1 MAKIIV
7 QEIKSNIMKK
17 FFCLLFTVFLSSVT
31 FAQVN
36 ENDITMVSYEQ
47 SWMDREGTLALKNN
61 TDKEIHNV
69 SFRITY
75 LDMAGNPLDYEDFE
89 EEVDIAPGMTKKLD
103 ISAYERDRHYNYHE
117 SEAFPGDSHPFKIK
131 FELKDYNSIIDDDS
145 DEDSDEEI
153 SEVIRS
159 VKYANEGLISSFFKA
174 SIAIFIFGLFI
185 FGVCV
190 GLYVL
195 VAVMAQNRHR
205 SAVLWIILSI
215 LSTPVLAIILLLV
228 LGDSKLSE
236 ESQYEK

>member
-1 MAKIIV
+1 MIR
-7 QEIKSNIMKK
+7 K
-17 FFCLLFTVFLSSVT
+17 FLAFTFTLCYFSFS

-61 TDKEIHNV
+61 TDREIHNV

-89 EEVDIAPGMTKKLD
+89 EDVDIAPGMTRKLD
-103 ISAYERDRHYNYHE
+103 ISAYERDRHYNYYE
-117 SEAFPGDSHPFKIK
+117 SEAFPGESHSFKIK
-131 FELKDYNSIIDDDS
+131 FELKDYNGIIDDDS
-145 DEDSDEEI
+145 DDEFTDVMRSYKDV
-153 SEVIRS
+153 SEGIMS
-159 VKYANEGLISSFFKA
+159 TFLNI
-174 SIAIFIFGLFI
+174 SIAVFLFGLFI
-185 FGVCV
+185 IGAWI

-195 VAVMAQNRHR
+195 TAVMAQNRNR

-228 LGDSKLSE
+228 LGKNDSNN
-236 ESQYEK
+236 ESHYEK